1 MAKSKTKRKPKTQN
15 KSISEKE
22 EINIGGKKF
31 KVALTVADTL
41 RSLADALHAHEIALL
56 TWVHKDY
63 NGTETED
70 LEGFR
75 KSLDEYCKGIPNA
88 ENILVRMGEIDK
100 KIEEEK
106 NKTKENKKTT
116 KEEAEA
122 KE

>member
-1 MAKSKTKRKPKTQN
+1 MAKSKTKRKPKTEN
-15 KSISEKE
+15 KSTSKKE

-31 KVALTVADTL
+31 KVSLTVADTL

-63 NGTETED
+63 DGTETED

-75 KSLDEYCKGIPNA
+75 RSLDEYCKGIPNA
-88 ENILVRMGEIDK
+88 ENILSRMVEIDK
-100 KIEEEK
+100 KIEEE
-106 NKTKENKKTT
+106 NKKAKENKKTT